1 MKKFLSIVLLMIFA
15 VTVSAQQTD
24 TIIHRNFFKK
34 FLDYFNDANKPK
46 QNKKFDFSIIGGPHY
61 SSDTKLG
68 LGLVA
73 AGLYRMDKND
83 TITQPSNVS
92 LYGDVST
99 VGFYLLGVRGN
110 NIFPK
115 EKYRL
120 DYNLYFFS
128 FPSSFWGIG
137 YNNGAN
143 DANESSYKRFQ
154 SQIKVNFLFR
164 LVDNLYLGPLLSFD
178 YIHGMDFEK
187 PELLEG
193 MALTTTNL
201 STGFSLIYDSRD
213 FLTNAYRGYYLK
225 LEQRFSPSFLGNKY
239 AFSTTDLRTS
249 YYHPV
254 WRGGIL
260 AGEFHTLL
268 NYGNPPWGLMALLGS
283 SYAMRGYYEGRY
295 RDKNLM
301 ELQIELRQHVWKR
314 NGVVVWGG
322 LGSVFHDFSSL
333 RGKHILPNYG
343 FGYRWEFKKRVN
355 VRLDMGFGKGQKGFI
370 FNINEAF

>member
-1 MKKFLSIVLLMIFA
+1 MKKFLSIVLLMISA

-110 NIFPK
+110 NLFPK

-239 AFSTTDLRTS
+239 AFSATDLRTS

-322 LGSVFHDFSSL
+322 LGSIFHDFSSL

>member
-34 FLDYFNDANKPK
+34 FLDYFNDANKSK

-110 NIFPK
+110 NLFPK

-143 DANESSYKRFQ
+143 NANESSYKRFQ

-249 YYHPV
+249 YYYPV

>member
-1 MKKFLSIVLLMIFA
+1 MIFA